1 MARGQDCWDHSGVSW
16 TAPPVTRVDGEIAGD
31 ELATLISFLD
41 WYRATVLHKCA
52 GLTAEQLARQAVPP
66 SDLSLLGLLRHLT
79 EVERGWSRRRIG
91 GEAAGRAYC
100 TAERPDADFDDARPE
115 TAQADYAAYV
125 RELDLARAAV
135 AGHSLDE
142 TFVHD
147 RHETQMNVR
156 WVYVHLIE
164 EYARH
169 AGHADLLRQC
179 IDGVTGS

>member
-1 MARGQDCWDHSGVSW
+1 
-16 TAPPVTRVDGEIAGD
+16 VDGVFAGD
-31 ELATLISFLD
+31 ELATLASFLD
-41 WYRATVLHKCA
+41 WYRATVLYKCA
-52 GLTAEQLARQAVPP
+52 GLTAEQLARRAVPP

-79 EVERGWSRRRIG
+79 KVERGWFRRRID
-91 GEAAGRAYC
+91 GEAVGRAYC
-100 TAERPDADFDDARPE
+100 TAERPGADFDDALPE
-115 TAQADYAAYV
+115 TAEADYAAYV

-142 TFVHD
+142 TFIHD
-147 RHETQMNVR
+147 RQQMEMNVR

-179 IDGVTGS
+179 IDGATGS